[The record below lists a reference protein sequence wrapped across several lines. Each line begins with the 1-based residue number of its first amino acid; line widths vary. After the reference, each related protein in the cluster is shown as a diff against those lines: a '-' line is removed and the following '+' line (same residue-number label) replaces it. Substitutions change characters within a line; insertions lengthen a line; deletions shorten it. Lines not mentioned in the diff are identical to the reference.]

1 MAATGLLGINPYFK
15 GVSID
20 TSKPVN
26 LFIQLQQKEAAKRE
40 ALDKYFMDYEKTLN
54 PSGMRQ
60 QDQDAFLSKLG
71 EAKQYYLQNRDKIL
85 NPAKYGADAQSTYNY
100 RLREAQSL
108 IGQSKAQA
116 ADDKVVSGYIYQAT
130 QKGNSIPDALIP
142 MIDASHLS
150 IIDPRFKKI
159 DPYSLKFDQP
169 FKLDQFEKSIFA
181 GVEPN
186 KINSGYRTN
195 SAGQVINLYKNE
207 YDAESLK
214 VFENR
219 AKTLYETNPSVTKE
233 VNRLIETGEYKS
245 LDPYYKKLYPEK
257 SLESA
262 SPSNVAAALALSLK
276 QLGKTIET
284 SPAFRPSG
292 PQQEQYS
299 PEMHLDRIIGE
310 SEKEI
315 DFTINGKKMN
325 GNKIDL
331 PEALK
336 NKYGK
341 KVGDATYR
349 PTYFVISK
357 NKGTLYPIYVEGQTK
372 SGNEEITTGDP
383 ISVVNDLL
391 PAMGEQYAGKAF
403 LRKSPITGLN
413 TKNKPKTYKGLDK
426 NGNPIYN

>member
-1 MAATGLLGINPYFK
+1 VAATGLLGINPYQK
-15 GVSID
+15 GVAID
-20 TSKPVN
+20 IASKPIN
-26 LFIQLQQKEAAKRE
+26 LAIQLEQKEAAKRE

-130 QKGNSIPDALIP
+130 QKGNSVPDALIP

-245 LDPYYKKLYPEK
+245 LEPYYQKLYPKK

-284 SPAFRPSG
+284 SPVFRPVGPREDTSG
-292 PQQEQYS
+292 EANPLHPSSLIEEIRGGNPNYLVGGIDTTNENLIDVTSQFGGYNLYKTNTRDGILSAPALNVVYDKANDRFYVKSPSKNQE
-299 PEMHLDRIIGE
+299 PEYLTPEAFKTKIIVNNPDISSKVKGWG
-310 SEKEI
+310 KPI
-315 DFTINGKKMN
+315 RDKQVGYKLPAGKKFN
-325 GNKIDL
+325 G
-331 PEALK
+331 
-336 NKYGK
+336 
-341 KVGDATYR
+341 
-349 PTYFVISK
+349 
-357 NKGTLYPIYVEGQTK
+357 
-372 SGNEEITTGDP
+372 
-383 ISVVNDLL
+383 
-391 PAMGEQYAGKAF
+391 
-403 LRKSPITGLN
+403 
-413 TKNKPKTYKGLDK
+413 
-426 NGNPIYN
+426 